1 MAKVSTMTKIK
12 RMQIGRKV
20 FLAILCALVLYPL
33 WMLISVSLSSEA
45 DIAKYGY
52 LLIPKKIDLAAY
64 KYVFSNPTAIIDA
77 YKVTFVF
84 SVASMALSVLLQSMI
99 AYPLSKK
106 TFKAKRGLSFY
117 LYFTMLFG
125 GGMVPMYI
133 LLTRYL
139 HLDDTIW
146 IYILPGLVSPWNVF
160 MMRTFFSQIPY
171 EISESVLVD
180 GGNEY
185 IIYARFIL
193 PLSKPVLAT
202 IALLTFLAKW
212 NSWSESMLYINNPK
226 LYSLQFLLQEIMQ
239 KVELLQN
246 QNVGMNVQLNVSDI
260 PSETA
265 RMAMAMVVAGPALI
279 VFPFFQ
285 KYFVKGLTVG
295 SVKG

>member
-1 MAKVSTMTKIK
+1 MTTAKIARIK
-12 RMQIGRKV
+12 RMQIGRKL
-20 FLAILCALVLYPL
+20 FLAALCALVIYPL

-77 YKVTFVF
+77 YKVTFTF
-84 SVASMALSVLLQSMI
+84 SVAAMVLSVLLQSMI

-146 IYILPGLVSPWNVF
+146 IYILPALVSPWNVF

>member
-1 MAKVSTMTKIK
+1 MTNARITKIK
-12 RMQIGRKV
+12 RMQIGRNL
-20 FLAILCALVLYPL
+20 FLAALCALIIYPL

-45 DIAKYGY
+45 DIAEYGY

-64 KYVFSNPTAIIDA
+64 KYVFSNPTAIVDA
-77 YKVTFVF
+77 YKVTFIF
-84 SVASMALSVLLQSMI
+84 SVASMVLSVLLQSMI
-99 AYPLSKK
+99 AYPLSKR
-106 TFKAKRGLSFY
+106 TFTARRALSFY
-117 LYFTMLFG
+117 LYFTMLFS
-125 GGMVPMYI
+125 GGMVPSYI
-133 LLTRYL
+133 LNTRYL

-146 IYILPGLVSPWNVF
+146 IYILHGLVSPWNVF
-160 MMRTFFSQIPY
+160 MMRTFFSQIPS
-171 EISESVLVD
+171 EIGESVTVD
-180 GGNEY
+180 GGSEFR
-185 IIYARFIL
+185 IYWQFIL

-202 IALLTFLAKW
+202 IALLTFLGKW

-226 LYSLQFLLQEIMQ
+226 LYSLQFLLQEIME

-246 QNVGMNVQLNVSDI
+246 QNVGMNVQINVADI

>member
-1 MAKVSTMTKIK
+1 MTTAKIAKIK
-12 RMQIGRKV
+12 RMQIGRKI
-20 FLAILCALVLYPL
+20 FLALLCAVVVYPL

-45 DIAKYGY
+45 DISKYGY
-52 LLIPKKIDLAAY
+52 LLIPKKVDFAAY

-77 YKVTFVF
+77 YKVTFFF
-84 SVASMALSVLLQSMI
+84 SVVSMALSVILQSMI

-125 GGMVPMYI
+125 GGMVPTYI

-146 IYILPGLVSPWNVF
+146 IYILPALISPWNVF

-185 IIYARFIL
+185 IIYAKFIL

-202 IALLTFLAKW
+202 IALLTFLGKW

-239 KVELLQN
+239 KVEMLQN
-246 QNVGMNVQLNVSDI
+246 SNIGMNVQLDVSDI